1 MSYKDILVYVDNTPA
16 AQARV
21 AAAATIAS
29 SFGAHLTGL
38 CVPYRPHMPPMI
50 EARLGEHLIKLQEDV
65 LEEWTEA
72 AKNAFDKATANSGL
86 ALEWRVVEGEPE
98 EILCLHG
105 RYADLIVIGQH
116 DPSIASENPNPN
128 LADHLT
134 MAAGRPVMVIPHSGR
149 FASIGK
155 QVMVAWN
162 ASRESARAVSDALPF
177 LKAAKQVRILA
188 VNPHCGLNGHGEAP
202 GADIALHLARHG
214 VKATAECLAAE
225 DISAA
230 DLLLARAADEDIDL
244 IVMGCYGRSRLREM
258 VMGGATRHMLAH
270 MTLPVLMAH

>member
-16 AQARV
+16 AEARV

-38 CVPYRPHMPPMI
+38 CAPYRPHMPPMI
-50 EARLGEHLIKLQEDV
+50 EARLGEHLVKLQEDV
-65 LEEWTEA
+65 VGEWRETA
-72 AKNAFDKATANSGL
+72 QKAFEKATKNSGL
-86 ALEWRVVEGEPE
+86 SLEWRVVEGDPE
-98 EILCLHG
+98 ETLCLHG

-116 DPSIASENPNPN
+116 DPSIASEQPNPN

-134 MAAGRPVMVIPHSGR
+134 MAAGRPVVVIPHSGH
-149 FASIGK
+149 FARIGK

-177 LKAAKQVRILA
+177 LKAAQKVHILA
-188 VNPHCGLNGHGEAP
+188 INPQCGLNGHGETP

-214 VKATAECLAAE
+214 VNATAECLAAE

-230 DLLLARAADEDIDL
+230 DLLLARAADEDVDL
-244 IVMGCYGRSRLREM
+244 IVMGCYGRSRLREI

>member
-21 AAAATIAS
+21 EAAVAIAS

-38 CVPYRPHMPPMI
+38 CVPYRPHMPQMI
-50 EARLGEHLIKLQEDV
+50 EARLGEHMVKLQEDV
-65 LEEWTEA
+65 VGEWSKTSKA
-72 AKNAFDKATANSGL
+72 AFDKATANSGL
-86 ALEWRVVEGEPE
+86 ALEWRCVEGDPE
-98 EILCLHG
+98 EMLCVHG

-116 DPSIASENPNPN
+116 DPNIASDYPNPD

-134 MAAGRPVMVIPHSGR
+134 MAAGRPVVVIPYSGR
-149 FASIGK
+149 FTAIGK
-155 QVMVAWN
+155 RVMVAWN

-177 LKAAKQVRILA
+177 LKLAKEVHILA
-188 VNPHCGLNGHGEAP
+188 VNPQCGLTTHGEAP

-214 VKATAECLAAE
+214 VNATAECLAAE
-225 DISAA
+225 DISAG

-258 VMGGATRHMLAH
+258 VMGGATRHMLSH